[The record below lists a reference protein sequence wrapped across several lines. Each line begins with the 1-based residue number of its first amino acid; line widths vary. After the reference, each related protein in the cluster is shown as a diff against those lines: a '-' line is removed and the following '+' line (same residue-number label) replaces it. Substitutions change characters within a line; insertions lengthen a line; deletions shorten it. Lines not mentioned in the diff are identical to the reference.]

1 MTLLI
6 PKHRDTFTL
15 AIPQDNKYKKF
26 KRHTFSNDEA
36 GFKLCETLIDKSS
49 HHIILEAT
57 GTYSMKFTYWFCER
71 GYFLSVINPKSSKY
85 FNLLQGHG
93 NKTDDVDAIAL
104 SSRSIGSVLCSLPYL
119 NLKVLQY

>member
-1 MTLLI
+1 M
-6 PKHRDTFTL
+6 

-36 GFKLCETLIDKSS
+36 GFELCEALIDKFG

-71 GYFLSVINPKSSKY
+71 GYPEASGSVINPKSSKY

-104 SSRSIGSVLCSLPYL
+104 SPEASGWTFDAALCIQTSKHYHTE
-119 NLKVLQY
+119 NQATTNYY